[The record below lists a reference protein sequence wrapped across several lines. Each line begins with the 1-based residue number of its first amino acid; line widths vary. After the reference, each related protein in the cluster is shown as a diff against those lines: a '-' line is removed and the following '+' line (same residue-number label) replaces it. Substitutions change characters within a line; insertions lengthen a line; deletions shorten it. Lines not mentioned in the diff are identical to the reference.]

1 MRRTQ
6 AVGALVGLVGGL
18 LLLLAPAAGA
28 QTGYPPGSCTAVTGS
43 QNVGDVTV
51 GQQFVLQ
58 IAPTCLFDPGA
69 TVNINANGVTFT
81 DTAEQNGFV
90 QLTVNVLSNTELS
103 INPVVPARCGTNTV
117 TASGPSASAVGGI
130 ATQTANF
137 NLICQDGAAA
147 TTVPKSGQGLLSRTG
162 ADSAGFVAVAL
173 VLVAAGSTAV
183 LLTRRRRTTA

>member
-6 AVGALVGLVGGL
+6 MVGALVGLLSGL
-18 LLLLAPAAGA
+18 VLLLAPMAGA
-28 QTGYPPGSCTAVTGS
+28 QTGYPPGGCTPVTGS
-43 QNVGDVTV
+43 QDVGDVTV

-69 TVNINANGVTFT
+69 TVNVNANGVTFT

-90 QLTVNVLSNTELS
+90 QLTVNVLSTTELS

-117 TASGPSASAVGGI
+117 TASGPSRTAVGGI

-137 NLICQDGAAA
+137 DLLCPGGAT
-147 TTVPKSGQGLLSRTG
+147 TTVPKAPGQGLLSRTG
-162 ADSAGFVAVAL
+162 VDSAGFVAIAL
-173 VLVAAGSTAV
+173 VLVAAGSMAV
-183 LLTRRRRTTA
+183 VLTRRRRTA